1 MLQLQS
7 ILKFVEA
14 GGFWVLPILFIG
26 AIGIGITIE
35 RYIKLQRAE
44 SANRKMWDRLQPV
57 LQKGDFD
64 AAREM
69 TSTDKSYISQ
79 LLTVGF
85 ERQGVVRRR
94 EDFEIAMDEVM
105 MSIVPQLEKRTP
117 YTALFA
123 NLATLMGLLGTILGL
138 ISAFAAVAHA
148 APSEKSALLSASIS
162 EAMSCTAIGL
172 VVAIPMLSANLFLN
186 LKAGTIIDSLEMAS
200 LKTVNVISAFAAK
213 QRNQQA
219 GGNEKTTS

>member
-1 MLQLQS
+1 MIQS
-7 ILKFVEA
+7 IIKFIEA
-14 GGFWVLPILFIG
+14 GGFWVLPILFVG
-26 AIGIGITIE
+26 AVGIGITIE

-44 SANRKMWDRLQPV
+44 SANRKMWDKLQPV

-69 TSTDKSYISQ
+69 TSSDKSYISQ
-79 LLTVGF
+79 LLMVGF

-172 VVAIPMLSANLFLN
+172 IVAIPMLSANLFLN

-213 QRNQQA
+213 NRTQQA
-219 GGNEKTTS
+219 PGHGEKTTS

>member
-1 MLQLQS
+1 MFQS
-7 ILKFVEA
+7 ILKFIEA

-44 SANRKMWDRLQPV
+44 SANRKMWDQLQPV

-69 TSTDKSYISQ
+69 TANDKSYISQ

-219 GGNEKTTS
+219 AGNEKTTS